1 MSPDP
6 RLFLDT
12 PLEAGARITLE
23 RDQAHYLVN
32 VMRREQGSG
41 VRVFNGRDGEWRAV
55 LAEASKRAAVL
66 EVTTRLREQ
75 AGVPDVTLC
84 FAPVKK
90 ARTDFI
96 VEKATELGAARI
108 RPVITRRTQ
117 SERVRVDRLQAI
129 AREAA
134 EQTERLCLPE
144 IAEPVSL
151 DQMLDQWPAATR
163 LIFCD
168 EAGEGEGPWGG
179 EAGRAMPMAEM
190 LRAETDTGGPWAI
203 LIGPEGGFAPE
214 ERDRL
219 RGLDFVRPVTLGPR
233 ILRADT
239 AALAAL
245 TLWQAALGDWR

>member
-6 RLFLDT
+6 RLFIDT
-12 PLEAGARITLE
+12 PLAAGARIALE

-41 VRVFNGRDGEWRAV
+41 VRLFNGRDGEWQGV
-55 LAEASKRAAVL
+55 LIEASRRAAVL
-66 EVTTRLREQ
+66 EIAGQLREQ
-75 AGVPDVTLC
+75 AGVPDITLC

-108 RPVITRRTQ
+108 QPVITRRTQ
-117 SERVRVDRLQAI
+117 SERVRTDRLQAI

-151 DQMLDQWPAATR
+151 DQLLDQWPATTR

-179 EAGRAMPMAEM
+179 AAGRAMPMADM
-190 LRAETDTGGPWAI
+190 LRGEPDLAGAWAI
-203 LIGPEGGFAPE
+203 LTGPEGGFAPE
-214 ERDRL
+214 ERSRL

-239 AALAAL
+239 AALSAL
-245 TLWQAALGDWR
+245 TLWQAMAGDWR

>member
-6 RLFLDT
+6 RLFIDT
-12 PLEAGARITLE
+12 PLAAGARIALE

-41 VRVFNGRDGEWRAV
+41 VRLFNGRDGEWQGV
-55 LAEASKRAAVL
+55 LAEASRRAAVL
-66 EVTTRLREQ
+66 EIAGQLREQ
-75 AGVPDVTLC
+75 AGVPDITLC

-108 RPVITRRTQ
+108 QPVITRRTQ
-117 SERVRVDRLQAI
+117 SERVRTDRLQAI

-151 DQMLDQWPAATR
+151 DQLLDQWPATTR

-179 EAGRAMPMAEM
+179 KAGRAMSMADM
-190 LRAETDTGGPWAI
+190 LRGQTDLAGAWAI

-214 ERDRL
+214 ERSRL
-219 RGLDFVRPVTLGPR
+219 RGLEFVRPVTLGPR

-239 AALAAL
+239 AALSAL
-245 TLWQAALGDWR
+245 TLWQAMAGDWR